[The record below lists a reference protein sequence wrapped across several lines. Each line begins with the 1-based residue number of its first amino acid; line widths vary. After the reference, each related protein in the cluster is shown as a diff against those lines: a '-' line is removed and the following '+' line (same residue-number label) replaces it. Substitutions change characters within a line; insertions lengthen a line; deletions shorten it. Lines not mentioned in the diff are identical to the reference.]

1 MEGREPRLV
10 LICGLP
16 GSGKSTLAKRLADEM
31 KAMRL
36 CGDEWMAQLGI
47 DLHAEDERDRIEV
60 LFWQIA
66 QSLLRLGHSVI
77 LESGFWL
84 RSDRDEKRL
93 GARKLGVPVELR
105 YLDVPFEE
113 LCRRVERRNRES
125 AWATVPITREMMV
138 GWTQF
143 FQAPDAAER
152 SLVDGPAAASAV
164 GQTPRP
170 CVFGKP
176 VHVGP
181 SGFQA
186 RRG

>member
-16 GSGKSTLAKRLADEM
+16 GSGKSTLAKQLADEM

-36 CGDEWMAQLGI
+36 CSDEWMAQLGI
-47 DLHAEDERDRIEV
+47 NLHAEDERDRIEV
-60 LFWQIA
+60 HFWQIA
-66 QSLLRLGHSVI
+66 QALLRQGHAVI

-105 YLDVPFEE
+105 YVDVLFEE

-143 FQAPDAAER
+143 FQAPDSAELSSFDPPKVGR
-152 SLVDGPAAASAV
+152 AV
-164 GQTPRP
+164 P
-170 CVFGKP
+170 
-176 VHVGP
+176 
-181 SGFQA
+181 
-186 RRG
+186 

>member
-1 MEGREPRLV
+1 MEGGEPRLV

-16 GSGKSTLAKRLADEM
+16 GSGKSTLAKRLADEI

-36 CGDEWMAQLGI
+36 CGDEWMAQLRI

-66 QSLLRLGHSVI
+66 QALLRLGHAVI

-125 AWATVPITREMMV
+125 AWATLPITREKMV

-143 FQAPDAAER
+143 FQAPNSAELR
-152 SLVDGPAAASAV
+152 SFDPPKVGRAV
-164 GQTPRP
+164 P
-170 CVFGKP
+170 
-176 VHVGP
+176 
-181 SGFQA
+181 
-186 RRG
+186 